1 MPRFKTV
8 ATVSAFALALS
19 AVAVATAP
27 GAWAFGPG
35 ETGIV
40 TVNKVDGNAVSAYS
54 MYQIFTAEVEDERIA
69 TEIDWAGSTD
79 AQKTAM
85 KNAVEG
91 AIKRIDPSYSG
102 TTAAAAAAYI
112 AENAEGHST
121 AVDDPRIA
129 HGTLLDRLAEAVE
142 ASGATA
148 TELTPGTA
156 KSGVPEGYVLIVA
169 KTLASVDATGTSP
182 IFAVVQSGNPVIVT
196 EKTTVPV
203 LVKQVKEN
211 STGAWQNRDD
221 AQSKEPVDFRFAGT
235 VSANIA
241 SYETYSYTFTD
252 VMTNMQLVTAS
263 ADFAES
269 DITVKLGTEIGGGS
283 AISADKFVAT
293 YDKTTRT
300 LTVRFD
306 NLKAAGTVT
315 KDSVITV
322 EYKAA
327 LDTTAIVGEPGNPNT
342 VTLTYSNNPEVA
354 SSTGSTPPAE
364 TITHMY
370 EIDVFKYD
378 YATREL
384 LPGATFSIH
393 KDSADSAAL
402 KLTAEN
408 GYFSIDPAGSLSVM
422 TTGPDGKA
430 ALHGL
435 DAGTYYIKEESAP
448 SSYLKMNE
456 AIKVVITTPLEE
468 VSGSVVYNASKYAAA
483 VTGGKEG
490 YVNPASSTVAG
501 DDGAAG
507 KTSID
512 VSNDKAIFL
521 PLTGGV
527 GVYIAGFALLAIAGA
542 LAYVIA
548 KRRKSSTETPIA

>member
-8 ATVSAFALALS
+8 ATLSALALACS
-19 AVAVATAP
+19 AAAVASPMALA
-27 GAWAFGPG
+27 AGPG

-40 TVNKVDGNAVSAYS
+40 TVNKVDNNNVTAYS
-54 MYQIFTAEVEDERIA
+54 MYQIFTAEVEDDRIA

-79 AQKTAM
+79 AAKTAM

-91 AIKRIDPSYSG
+91 AIRQVDSTYSG
-102 TTAAAAAAYI
+102 TTASAAAAYI
-112 AENAEGHST
+112 AEHAAGHST

-129 HGTLLDRLAEAVE
+129 HGTLLDRLAAAVE
-142 ASGATA
+142 TSGATA

-156 KSGVPEGYVLIVA
+156 KSGIPEGYVLIVA

-221 AQSKEPVDFRFAGT
+221 AQTKEAVDFRFAGT

-252 VMTNMQLVTAS
+252 VMTNMQLVTAG

-269 DITVKLGTEIGGGS
+269 DITVKLGTEIGGGT

-300 LTVRFD
+300 LTVHFD
-306 NLKAAGTVT
+306 NLKAAGTIT

-327 LDTTAIVGEPGNPNT
+327 LDTTAVVGEPGNPNT

-354 SSTGSTPPAE
+354 SSTGSTPPA
-364 TITHMY
+364 TTVTHTY
-370 EIDVFKYD
+370 EVDVYKYD
-378 YATREL
+378 KNTREPL
-384 LPGATFSIH
+384 ANATFGIFKEESCTTPL
-393 KDSADSAAL
+393 A
-402 KLTAEN
+402 LTAES
-408 GYFSIDPAGSLSVM
+408 GYFSIDPAGSLTVM
-422 TTGPDGKA
+422 TTDASGKA

-435 DAGTYYIKEESAP
+435 DAGTYYIKEISAP
-448 SSYLKMNE
+448 SGYLPMTEPVK
-456 AIKVVITTPLEE
+456 IVITTPLEE
-468 VSGSVVYNASKYAAA
+468 VSGSVVYNASHYAAA
-483 VTGGKEG
+483 VTGGRTG

-512 VSNDKAIFL
+512 ISDDKAIFL

-527 GVYIAGFALLAIAGA
+527 GVYVAGFAFLAVAGA
-542 LAYVIA
+542 AAYVIA
-548 KRRKSSTETPIA
+548 KRRKSSTDDAVA